1 MKFLLACISLLI
13 LSGAAFAQGPPKTY
27 QYTVV
32 ANANYPSDA
41 GQAVGTLNFSGCS
54 VSTTFSS
61 GDADVEIQ
69 LKNTGGTFTSLTGGP
84 ITSAAFKFFDAP
96 FTHFRVNSTNCN
108 SCNATVT
115 ITCGIE

>member
-1 MKFLLACISLLI
+1 MKFFLACVSLFLF
-13 LSGAAFAQGPPKTY
+13 SGAAFAQPNPKTY

-41 GQAVGTLNFSGCS
+41 GQAIGTLNFSGCS
-54 VSTTFSS
+54 VSTTFTS
-61 GDADVEIQ
+61 GSADLEVQ

-84 ITSAAFKFFDAP
+84 IAGAAFKFFDAP
-96 FTHFRVNSTNCN
+96 FTHFRINSTNCS